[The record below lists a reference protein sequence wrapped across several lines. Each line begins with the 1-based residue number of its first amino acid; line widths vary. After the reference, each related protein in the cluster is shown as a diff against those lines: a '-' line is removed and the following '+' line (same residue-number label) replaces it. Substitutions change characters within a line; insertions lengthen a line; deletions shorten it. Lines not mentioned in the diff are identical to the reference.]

1 MEYGLLCSDRK
12 YLCDGMIG
20 FLNSSTRCNN
30 NQCDLWYRCH
40 DHRYCPSSPGSLL
53 GTTVSVRLCVCLSFN
68 ECTLGARWP
77 PTFKPSQPAL
87 AVKQL
92 SAASNVVICYC
103 CSSIVSDILI
113 LQSCIVP
120 HSLCMIRICADG
132 SGFRFAPV
140 WQFSVNWRDRD
151 GCLLLSLFF

>member
-1 MEYGLLCSDRK
+1 
-12 YLCDGMIG
+12 MIG
-20 FLNSSTRCNN
+20 NIYATEWLDFWTVAHVVIITSVIYDTGVTTIDIARV
-30 NQCDLWYRCH
+30 
-40 DHRYCPSSPGSLL
+40 HRVHYSARLCL
-53 GTTVSVRLCVCLSFN
+53 SVCVCLSFN